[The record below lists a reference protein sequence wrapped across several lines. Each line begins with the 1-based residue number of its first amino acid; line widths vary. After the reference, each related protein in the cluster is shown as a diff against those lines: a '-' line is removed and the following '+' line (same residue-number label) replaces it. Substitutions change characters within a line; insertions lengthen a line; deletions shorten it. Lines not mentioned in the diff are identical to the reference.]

1 MKAIQLKHWPF
12 ILLALVLAAVLYSNG
27 QIGLESLAGLGM
39 IPLAVG
45 DTDFGDLAKL
55 LKQQG
60 AALEEFKGRY
70 DTRFKTLEAE
80 VADVAKKANRPPGVF
95 YSSDS
100 GDTFTADDA
109 EHKAA
114 FLGYCRTGRE
124 IELDRKGMSMGADPD
139 GGYLVPKQLDS
150 EISKV
155 LREASPVRQIARVIS
170 VESEDFSMVHSVGG
184 TGSAWVGETANR
196 PETATPQLRLITPA
210 FGELYANPMITQRL
224 LDDNAFGLE
233 EWLLEELTEAFAAGE
248 GAAFMTGDGVN
259 KPRGLLTYDI
269 ASTADG
275 VRAEN
280 IMQYVASGAS
290 GAFAAS
296 NPHDK
301 LMTLVHAVKPRY
313 RKGSTWLMNT
323 NTLEALRTIKNGSG
337 DYIYRA
343 GLELGQPDTLLGYPL
358 FEDENMPDIAA
369 GSLSIAFGN
378 FQRGYVIADRKTSL
392 LRDPFSAKP
401 YVGFYTTQRV
411 GACVRDF
418 RAIKFL
424 KFSAS

>member
-1 MKAIQLKHWPF
+1 MKAIQLKYLPI
-12 ILLALVLAAVLYSNG
+12 ILLALVLAAVLYSTG
-27 QIGLESLAGLGM
+27 QLNPEALTGLGL

-45 DTDFGDLAKL
+45 DTDFGDLAKML
-55 LKQQG
+55 QKQG
-60 AALEEFKGRY
+60 TALEEFKSRY
-70 DTRFKTLEAE
+70 DARFKTLEAE
-80 VADVAKKANRPPGVF
+80 MTEVAKKSGRPPVGYGGAVDGKF
-95 YSSDS
+95 SAEDV
-100 GDTFTADDA
+100 
-109 EHKAA
+109 EHKGA

-139 GGYLVPKQLDS
+139 GGYLVPKQIDS

-155 LREASPVRQIARVIS
+155 LREASPIRQIARVIK

-184 TGSAWVGETANR
+184 TESAWVGETSAR
-196 PETATPQLRLITPA
+196 PGTASPQFRLITPA
-210 FGELYANPMITQRL
+210 FGELYANPMLTQRL
-224 LDDNAFGLE
+224 LDDNAFDLE
-233 EWLLEELTEAFAAGE
+233 NWLIEELVEAFAAGE

-259 KPRGLLTYDI
+259 KPRGLLTYDT

-275 VRAEN
+275 VRGESA
-280 IMQYVASGAS
+280 MQYVASGAS

-313 RKGSTWLMNT
+313 RGGSSWLMNT

-337 DYIYRA
+337 DYIFRA

-358 FEDENMPDIAA
+358 FEDENMPDISA

-378 FQRGYVIADRKTSL
+378 FLRGYVVADRNTSL

-418 RAIKFL
+418 RAIKFM